1 MRVSSMLWKHK
12 IDVQMSKYSGTFLQI
27 YNEDTDPFNVI
38 DIIGAS
44 LFIQITQF
52 NPKEMRAGQMAI
64 AI

>member
-1 MRVSSMLWKHK
+1 MLWKHK
-12 IDVQMSKYSGTFLQI
+12 IDVQLSEYSGAFLQI

-44 LFIQITQF
+44 LFIKITQF